1 VNFRNNKYLIY
12 IFLILPFLTFY
23 NCFDYEETITFK
35 KGYSGTVEITYSVP
49 LKEDKKS
56 SMIRF
61 LPTQKAAI
69 QAKIN
74 QGMGNTIGTK
84 IRDYQF
90 RLLEKGEFDEPFFE
104 NKGRVSY
111 KIDFIE
117 ISELERMLPG
127 NMITKF
133 KGKSLVIKR
142 EFPSLTSEF
151 LEETSVGEKKIINET
166 GKLLKE
172 GKMSF
177 RILFPS
183 NTECYSN
190 KGTINLG
197 SLNYVYPLS
206 DSLESQRNAKIWEI
220 KLRIF

>member
-1 VNFRNNKYLIY
+1 MDPDNLQVLFR
-12 IFLILPFLTFY
+12 ILLLLFDILVFN

-61 LPTQKAAI
+61 LPTQEIAI

-74 QGMGNTIGTK
+74 QGMGNAKTPL
-84 IRDYQF
+84 RDYNF
-90 RLLEKGEFDEPFFE
+90 RLLEKGEYDEPFFE

-111 KIDFIE
+111 KIDFKE

-142 EFPSLTSEF
+142 EFPSLSSEF

-197 SLNYVYPLS
+197 SLNYVYPLA
-206 DSLESQRNAKIWEI
+206 DSLEAQGNSKIWEI

>member
-1 VNFRNNKYLIY
+1 MKSRSF
-12 IFLILPFLTFY
+12 IFLLKTFILFAILPIY
-23 NCFDYEETITFK
+23 NCFDYEETIIFK

-61 LPTQKAAI
+61 LPTQEAAI
-69 QAKIN
+69 QEKIN
-74 QGMGNTIGTK
+74 QGMGKTK
-84 IRDYQF
+84 IKLRDYQF
-90 RLLEKGEFDEPFFE
+90 RILEKGEFDEPFFD
-104 NKGRVSY
+104 NKGKVSY
-111 KIDFIE
+111 KIDFQE

-142 EFPSLTSEF
+142 EFPSFSSEF
-151 LEETSVGEKKIINET
+151 LESTSVGEKKIINET

-172 GKMSF
+172 GKMNF

-206 DSLESQRNAKIWEI
+206 DSLEAQGNSKLWEI